1 MFIFFLCELH
11 LYRHYP
17 LLVITSRI
25 IKFKN
30 HTFIGPTSLNS
41 ARVLKVDTE
50 IMMPMQSA

>member
-30 HTFIGPTSLNS
+30 HTFIGPTSLNG

>member
-11 LYRHYP
+11 LYRHYS
-17 LLVITSRI
+17 LLVITSGI

-30 HTFIGPTSLNS
+30 HTFIGPTSLNG

-50 IMMPMQSA
+50 IMIPMQSA